1 MRINYENAKSEIIS
15 TLEKNRNW
23 VLSTSYKD
31 KVSSRTMSIINNG
44 LDIYFQ
50 TNKCYLKYDEI
61 SNNNNVSLCFNNISI
76 EGIAEEIGDWKDPKN
91 TELMNLY
98 KSVHPS
104 SFDAYGLLDGQ
115 VVYNVIP
122 TKIKVWKYV
131 DGKPLREFLYIKEGI
146 AEQLDFM

>member
-1 MRINYENAKSEIIS
+1 MGI
-15 TLEKNRNW
+15 
-23 VLSTSYKD
+23 
-31 KVSSRTMSIINNG
+31 
-44 LDIYFQ
+44 IYFQ

-76 EGIAEEIGDWKDPKN
+76 EGIAEEIGEWKDPKN

-115 VVYNVIP
+115 VVYKVIP